1 MKKNSTSS
9 RLSRLE
15 KRLRPRG
22 YPTFR
27 VTIVDFDDPDYQEPE
42 GRVIKVGWPSSLAEL
57 VDLEGKL
64 NGSQE

>member
-1 MKKNSTSS
+1 MATKNS

-27 VTIVDFDDPDYQEPE
+27 VKIIDFDDPDYEEPE
-42 GRVIKVGWPSSLAEL
+42 GKVIKVREPLSLAEL